1 MGWLDR
7 LLSVVTKSPADRRV
21 EAAMAKAFASA
32 PQPVRPPF
40 TTHSQPASGYGAA
53 RPIDWTQ
60 DQPVPPAPY
69 VYQPGYDDHLY
80 RSFATPVNYEG
91 FTLAA
96 IRSAVAQHR
105 LGIFYNSWAL
115 TVALMGFAPILAALQ
130 QAVAPIL
137 DLDRRIKG
145 GPRGLSRGLADELRE
160 DILPAASLVPSPYF
174 PPTLLATSIISQ
186 RMMGF
191 AVLQHVDGDPDPVTG
206 VRPRYTR
213 IWPAWAT
220 QCNPSPLKWLA
231 LTTDGVIEI
240 GVDSHFTLVADQERP
255 HLMGAVVPLG
265 DEGFAGRLTQNARN
279 QWIERNGQIKWI
291 ATLPDKVPTHGPE
304 GDAFLAAVAGLSAPD
319 GLGIFPFGST
329 FEAVGLTR
337 DTSGAFNDA
346 LSSIIAHVGM
356 VLVGSPGPII
366 SGAEGVYQAG
376 TGGKWNVRQDLV
388 DQPTIA
394 FCRAFNQGHVVPWC
408 VGNYGAEI
416 AGARRAGTWVQPAF
430 EILLDDPEANAR
442 IEAVIAR
449 EKARCEI
456 LDMRKASGIEITQ
469 DDADALAETLDVP
482 KVMLAV
488 PSAKG
493 AASFGYDQENGV
505 LTINQRL
512 AELGMDE
519 DTTGRGAMTVPEY
532 KAWLEAQRAVRV
544 VDAQAAADVAVA
556 EAAAPPASSDP
567 TPSSEPSTEDPG
579 APPPEETPAS

>member
-7 LLSVVTKSPADRRV
+7 LLAPFRLQSPADRRL
-21 EAAMAKAFASA
+21 EAAMAKAFAAA
-32 PQPVRPPF
+32 PQPARPPF
-40 TTHSQPASGYGAA
+40 TQGAHPGAWTHAYSGAPA
-53 RPIDWTQ
+53 IDWSQ
-60 DQPVPPAPY
+60 DQPVPPPPY
-69 VYQPGYDDHLY
+69 VAQPGYDDHLF

-105 LGIFYNSWAL
+105 LGTFYNSWAL
-115 TVALMGFAPILAALQ
+115 SVALMGFAPILAALQ
-130 QAVAPIL
+130 QAVSPIL
-137 DLDRRIKG
+137 DLDRRLRG
-145 GPRGLSRGLADELRE
+145 GTRGVSREIADELRE
-160 DILPAASLVPSPYF
+160 AIMPASSLVPSPYF

-191 AVLQHVDGDPDPVTG
+191 SVLQHVDGDPDPVTG
-206 VRPRYTR
+206 VKPRFTR

-231 LTTDGVIEI
+231 LTTDGVVEI

-265 DEGFAGRLTQNARN
+265 EEGFAGKLTQNARN
-279 QWIERNGQIKWI
+279 QWIEKNGQIKWI

-304 GDAFLAAVAGLSAPD
+304 GDDFLAAVAGVSAPE

-329 FEAVGLTR
+329 FQSVALTR

-394 FCRAFNQGHVVPWC
+394 FCRAFNLGHVVPYC
-408 VGNYGAEI
+408 EGNYGVEI
-416 AGARRAGTWVQPAF
+416 AGARRAGTWVQPAY

-442 IEAVIAR
+442 IESVAKRMKMLTDQIKAETDVGAPPDETRIKAIAESLDTDPIVIA
-449 EKARCEI
+449 A
-456 LDMRKASGIEITQ
+456 
-469 DDADALAETLDVP
+469 
-482 KVMLAV
+482 
-488 PSAKG
+488 PSATPVARLDLAPTDLAKVVTVDE
-493 AASFGYDQENGV
+493 ARASRQLSPIGGERGG
-505 LTINQRL
+505 LTI
-512 AELGMDE
+512 AEL
-519 DTTGRGAMTVPEY
+519 
-532 KAWLEAQRAVRV
+532 
-544 VDAQAAADVAVA
+544 DAQAKA
-556 EAAAPPASSDP
+556 AAAPP
-567 TPSSEPSTEDPG
+567 STYGGAPAAPAPAEDAPAPPG
-579 APPPEETPAS
+579 IEEEQAPPPEEIPAP

>member
-7 LLSVVTKSPADRRV
+7 LLAAVSFRSPADRRM
-21 EAAMAKAFASA
+21 EAAMTKAFAAA
-32 PQPVRPPF
+32 PQPTTARPPF
-40 TTHSQPASGYGAA
+40 NTRSNQWSGYGAA
-53 RPIDWTQ
+53 HPIDWTQ
-60 DQPVPPAPY
+60 DQPVPPPPY
-69 VYQPGYDDHLY
+69 VYQSGYDDHMF

-96 IRSAVAQHR
+96 IRAAVAQHR
-105 LGIFYNSWAL
+105 IGIFYNSWAL
-115 TVALMGFAPILAALQ
+115 SVALMGFAPILAALQ

-145 GPRGLSRGLADELRE
+145 GARGLSRGLADELRD

-191 AVLQHVDGDPDPVTG
+191 SVLQHVDGEPDPVTG
-206 VRPRYTR
+206 IRPRYTR

-231 LTTDGVIEI
+231 LTTDGVVEI

-255 HLMGAVVPLG
+255 HLMGAIVPLG
-265 DEGFAGRLTQNARN
+265 EEGFAGKLAQDARN

-291 ATLPDKVPTHGPE
+291 ATLPDKVATHGAE
-304 GDAFLAAVAGLSAPD
+304 GDDFLAAVAGLSAPD
-319 GLGIFPFGST
+319 GLGIFPFGSK
-329 FEAVGLTR
+329 FESVALTR

-366 SGAEGVYQAG
+366 SGAEGVYQANAG
-376 TGGKWNVRQDLV
+376 LPGKVRQDFI

-408 VGNYGAEI
+408 EGNYGAEI

-430 EILLDDPEANAR
+430 EVLLDDPEANAR
-442 IEAVIAR
+442 ITAVIGR
-449 EKARCEI
+449 EKARCEV
-456 LDMRKASGIEITQ
+456 LEARRASGIVVTQ
-469 DDADALAETLDVP
+469 EDADAVAEAFDVS
-482 KVMLAV
+482 KVMLATTAATPAARLDLAPTDLAKV
-488 PSAKG
+488 VTVDEARASRQLPPIGGERGKMTIAELEAASAPAPFGG
-493 AASFGYDQENGV
+493 AA
-505 LTINQRL
+505 
-512 AELGMDE
+512 AEQ
-519 DTTGRGAMTVPEY
+519 P
-532 KAWLEAQRAVRV
+532 
-544 VDAQAAADVAVA
+544 
-556 EAAAPPASSDP
+556 
-567 TPSSEPSTEDPG
+567 
-579 APPPEETPAS
+579 PPPEPSPPTDETPSP

>member
-7 LLSVVTKSPADRRV
+7 LLAAVSLRSPADRRM
-21 EAAMAKAFASA
+21 EAAMAKAFAAA
-32 PQPVRPPF
+32 PQPARPPF
-40 TTHSQPASGYGAA
+40 TTHTQPASGYGSG

-60 DQPVPPAPY
+60 DQPVPPPPY
-69 VYQPGYDDHLY
+69 NYAAGYDDHLF

-115 TVALMGFAPILAALQ
+115 SVALMGFAPILAALQ

-191 AVLQHVDGDPDPVTG
+191 SVLQHVDGDPDPVTG
-206 VRPRYTR
+206 VRPRFTR

-231 LTTDGVIEI
+231 LTTDGVVEI

-255 HLMGAVVPLG
+255 HLMGALVALG
-265 DEGFAGRLTQNARN
+265 EEGFAGKLAQNSRN

-291 ATLPDKVPTHGPE
+291 ATLPDKVPTHGAE
-304 GDAFLAAVAGLSAPD
+304 GDDFLAAVAGLSAPD
-319 GLGIFPFGST
+319 GLGIFPFGSK
-329 FEAVGLTR
+329 FESVALTR

-388 DQPTIA
+388 DEPTIA
-394 FCRAFNQGHVVPWC
+394 FCRAFNLGHVVPWC
-408 VGNYGAEI
+408 EGNYSVEI

-442 IEAVIAR
+442 IDAVAKR
-449 EKARCEI
+449 EIVRCEI
-456 LDMRKASGIEITQ
+456 LDARRESGIVVTQ
-469 DDADALAETLDVP
+469 EDADALADTLDVP
-482 KVMLAV
+482 KVLLATTAAT
-488 PSAKG
+488 PAARLDIAPTDLAKVITVDEARASRQLPPLGG
-493 AASFGYDQENGV
+493 A
-505 LTINQRL
+505 
-512 AELGMDE
+512 
-519 DTTGRGAMTVPEY
+519 RGAMMIAE
-532 KAWLEAQRAVRV
+532 L
-544 VDAQAAADVAVA
+544 DASTKPGPFGRPA
-556 EAAAPPASSDP
+556 EGGEGEPPPDGNAPPPANDKP
-567 TPSSEPSTEDPG
+567 P
-579 APPPEETPAS
+579 PPPEETPAP